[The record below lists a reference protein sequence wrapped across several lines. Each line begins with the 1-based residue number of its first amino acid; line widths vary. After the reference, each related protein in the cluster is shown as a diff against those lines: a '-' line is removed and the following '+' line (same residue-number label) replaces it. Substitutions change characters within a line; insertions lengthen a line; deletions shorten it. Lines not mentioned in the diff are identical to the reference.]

1 MISILNQLQIPD
13 FTTLGMLPG
22 GLGSQELIIVGI
34 IALLL
39 FGKRLPEVARN
50 LGKGFSEFKKGVSG
64 FENEVRSGAAGT
76 GNIDYSSTT
85 TSTSANRPTSAQDD
99 AEDDEFAAPKF
110 EVPTNDG
117 AAAPDAAEVDS
128 SESADEDENSIA
140 SSRVEL
146 PLD

>member
-1 MISILNQLQIPD
+1 MLSILNQLQSPD
-13 FTTLGMLPG
+13 FTSLGMFPG
-22 GLGSQELIIVGI
+22 GFGSQEFIILGI

-39 FGKRLPEVARN
+39 FGKKLPEVARN

-64 FENEVRSGAAGT
+64 FENEVRSGSAGV
-76 GNIDYSSTT
+76 GNIDYSNST
-85 TSTSANRPTSAQDD
+85 TSTSANRPASAEDD

-117 AAAPDAAEVDS
+117 TVATDTVATDTNE
-128 SESADEDENSIA
+128 SEDEDDTRLA
-140 SSRVEL
+140 SSRVEI